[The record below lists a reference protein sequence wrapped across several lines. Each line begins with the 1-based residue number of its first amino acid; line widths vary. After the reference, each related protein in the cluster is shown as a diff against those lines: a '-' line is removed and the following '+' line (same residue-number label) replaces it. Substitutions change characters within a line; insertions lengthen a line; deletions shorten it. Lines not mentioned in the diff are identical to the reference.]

1 MYTSDAHTF
10 GIRTESPISTV
21 YAVLTTTDD
30 PSRFHVDAARVAD
43 DGVLYFD
50 APHEVLEFV
59 RTPLELVRDRANIN
73 KRGYGSSSRPA
84 KALLI
89 RITHDLKTSF
99 VLPARVRSGA
109 LK

>member
-21 YAVLTTTDD
+21 YAVMTTTDD
-30 PSRFHVDAARVAD
+30 PNRFHADAARVAD
-43 DGVLYFD
+43 DSVLYFD
-50 APHEVLEFV
+50 APHKVLEFV
-59 RTPLELVRDRANIN
+59 RTPLELVKDRANIN